1 MNKFGII
8 YVSSLVANNQYTMT
22 HTFLY
27 AAGISLVVLSACQGG
42 QKPTTETQQ
51 DSIASTS
58 PPVENED
65 SYYAAALPAASSP
78 GRTIELS
85 VKANGDAEMV
95 TDYNNF
101 SPEIVQMGSWVQQP
115 EDRILLSLVTVGS
128 GISKK
133 DTLVFKKEG
142 TTLVYEGTDMGT
154 AGLKLTKAE
163 KPAPKEKE
171 LTMWVNKKKGT
182 CNTGAGA
189 PQECYLIAYGKT
201 APTKES
207 EWENF
212 SSEITGFDYKPGKIY
227 QLKVLRKPR
236 QHPPQDV
243 SMYTYELKEVISAK

>member
-1 MNKFGII
+1 MLMPYKKTIK
-8 YVSSLVANNQYTMT
+8 YTMK
-22 HTFLY
+22 HSFLY
-27 AAGISLVVLSACQGG
+27 ATGISLIVLSACQGG
-42 QKPTTETQQ
+42 QKPASEKQQ
-51 DSIASTS
+51 DSTAVASPS
-58 PPVENED
+58 AENTD
-65 SYYAAALPAASSP
+65 SYYATELPAASSP
-78 GRTIELS
+78 GRSIGLS

-101 SPEIVQMGSWVQQP
+101 SPEIVQMGSWEKQP

-133 DTLVFKKEG
+133 DTLIFKKEG

-154 AGLKLTKAE
+154 AGLKLTQAE

-189 PQECYLIAYGKT
+189 PQECYQIAYGKT
-201 APTKES
+201 APTKAG

-212 SSEITGFDYKPGKIY
+212 SSEISGFDYKPGKIY

-236 QHPPQDV
+236 QNPPQDV